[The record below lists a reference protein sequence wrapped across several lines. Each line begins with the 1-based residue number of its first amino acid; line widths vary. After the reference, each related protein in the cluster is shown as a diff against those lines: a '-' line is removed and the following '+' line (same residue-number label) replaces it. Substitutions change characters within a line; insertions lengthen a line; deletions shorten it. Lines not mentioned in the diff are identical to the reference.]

1 MKLSANCGSADRWHL
16 IRESGYDYAEGYFA
30 GITLADEAEFQKS
43 LEFQK
48 NADVPVDVFNGFFT
62 QKVTLLGEEKTSRDT
77 IREYCEKGF
86 FRAKTLGGRI
96 AVIGSGKS
104 RAIPEG
110 VEKSRAEEEFL
121 DTLYLIAEIAI
132 KNDMKIAIEPLRY
145 AETNFINTLEE
156 SISLCRLA
164 NHRAIGTIVDFF
176 HFHSNGESLEV
187 LKDSKDTLFH
197 AHIARPNPD
206 RRVPTEIDRET
217 CQLWA
222 DALHKIG
229 YNERITLEAIF
240 AEDYESDLRA
250 ALPIMKLF

>member
-1 MKLSANCGSADRWHL
+1 MKLGANCGSADRWHL
-16 IRESGYDYAEGYFA
+16 IRECGYDYAEGYFA

-43 LEFQK
+43 MDFQK
-48 NADVPVDVFNGFFT
+48 SADISIDVFNGFFT
-62 QKVTLLGEEKTSRDT
+62 QKVTLLGEEKTSRD
-77 IREYCEKGF
+77 IIKEYCEKGF
-86 FRAKTLGGRI
+86 FRAKSLGGRI

-121 DTLYLIAEIAI
+121 DILYRIAEIAT

-156 SISLCRLA
+156 SITLCRLA

-176 HFHSNGESLEV
+176 HFHSNGESLES
-187 LKDSKDTLFH
+187 LMDAKDKLFH

-217 CQLWA
+217 CLLWA
-222 DALHKIG
+222 DTLRKIG

-240 AEDYESDLRA
+240 AEDYESDLKA